1 MLVLLASVLYS
12 VMLLDMSEFVTA
24 WLLLY
29 GSNVN
34 FCWMRYGGLWQ
45 TILFLY
51 NCVVKCIFAYSLLHD
66 ALQKAGMS
74 ALFRECSFSLSYVG
88 LKVDNIYDRV
98 SNASRNLF

>member
-1 MLVLLASVLYS
+1 MKAMSTVVGCDMAGYGKPSCSYIIVLSIV
-12 VMLLDMSEFVTA
+12 
-24 WLLLY
+24 
-29 GSNVN
+29 
-34 FCWMRYGGLWQ
+34 
-45 TILFLY
+45 
-51 NCVVKCIFAYSLLHD
+51 AYSRLHD